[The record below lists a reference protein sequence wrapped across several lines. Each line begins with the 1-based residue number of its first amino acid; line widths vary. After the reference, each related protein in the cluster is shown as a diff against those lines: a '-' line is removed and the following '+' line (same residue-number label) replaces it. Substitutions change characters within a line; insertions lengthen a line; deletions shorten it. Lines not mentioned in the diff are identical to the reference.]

1 MNCQFVKVI
10 NDKHGDMEREVDIL
24 IMVEAIVDL
33 NIGDELF
40 IDYPFLKHTPT

>member
-24 IMVEAIVDL
+24 IMVQAIMDL
-33 NIGDELF
+33 NIGYALL
-40 IDYPFLKHTPT
+40 ID